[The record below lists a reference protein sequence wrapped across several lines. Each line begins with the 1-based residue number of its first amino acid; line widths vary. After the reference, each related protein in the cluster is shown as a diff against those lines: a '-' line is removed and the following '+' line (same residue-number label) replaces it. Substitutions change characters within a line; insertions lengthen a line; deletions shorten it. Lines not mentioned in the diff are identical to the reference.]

1 MHSRY
6 RSPQSSLL
14 LCLFQLLTKHRHSL
28 HWPSPSPSSPILS
41 FVFASLCPYHSPR
54 SNVAQRQCAET
65 CGSTCYSQDD
75 INAAVQQGYGYYEDG
90 TTVGN
95 DNYPHQYND
104 YEGFTFPDDGPYY
117 EFPILSDEQVYTGGS
132 PGADRVIFTGSG
144 TYEGVITHTG
154 ASGNDFLQCTAD

>member
-1 MHSRY
+1 MHAFKALAALAFAV
-6 RSPQSSLL
+6 PVLTNPLL
-14 LCLFQLLTKHRHSL
+14 R
-28 HWPSPSPSSPILS
+28 
-41 FVFASLCPYHSPR
+41 
-54 SNVAQRQCAET
+54 RQCAET

-75 INAAVQQGYGYYEDG
+75 INAAVQQGYSDYEDG

-104 YEGFTFPDDGPYY
+104 YEGFSFPDAGPYY
-117 EFPILSDEQVYTGGS
+117 EFPILADEEVYTGGS
-132 PGADRVIFTGSG
+132 PGADRVIFTGDG

>member
-1 MHSRY
+1 NHQSQTTNTNHKLQVTSHKDKYEERNLYKMHAFKALAALAFAV
-6 RSPQSSLL
+6 PVLTNPLL
-14 LCLFQLLTKHRHSL
+14 R
-28 HWPSPSPSSPILS
+28 
-41 FVFASLCPYHSPR
+41 
-54 SNVAQRQCAET
+54 RQCAET

-75 INAAVQQGYGYYEDG
+75 INAAVQQGYSDYEDG

-104 YEGFTFPDDGPYY
+104 YEGFSFPDAGPYY
-117 EFPILSDEQVYTGGS
+117 EFPILADEEVYTGGS
-132 PGADRVIFTGSG
+132 PGADRVIFTGDG

>member
-1 MHSRY
+1 MHS
-6 RSPQSSLL
+6 
-14 LCLFQLLTKHRHSL
+14 RHSL
-28 HWPSPSPSSPILS
+28 HWPSPCPSSPTLCS
-41 FVFASLCPYHSPR
+41 VFGFPCPCVSTR
-54 SNVAQRQCAET
+54 ANTAKRQCAET

-95 DNYPHQYND
+95 DAYPHQYED
-104 YEGFTFPDDGPYY
+104 YEGFSFADPGPYY
-117 EFPILSDEQVYTGGS
+117 EFPILSDEEVYTGGS
-132 PGADRVIFTGSG
+132 PGADRVIFTGDG